1 MENNNIN
8 LKISKEMANMVL
20 IMDNNKLDYRDINHL
35 ALAWATVN
43 SINSNYCD
51 DNVTFPNWR
60 ERALKSKL
68 FKIDDDV
75 KTKELYDR
83 YYKEVMD
90 LLDKNKIYKHT
101 TWDEF
106 EYILK
111 HNKRNLLFYSV
122 YNFHKKNIITPYEYI
137 KYYTEDLKTLPLVLN
152 DEIEYG
158 EELEKMVNGKS
169 DFRYIE
175 LKTIKQKLA
184 YVFLYSYLQVCLTA
198 ISKPSYTKE
207 EIEELFNRTI
217 KNYDL
222 SLLRQ
227 NKF

>member
-1 MENNNIN
+1 MKNNNIN

-20 IMDNNKLDYRDINHL
+20 IMDNNNLDYRDINHL

-111 HNKRNLLFYSV
+111 HNKCNLLFYSV
-122 YNFHKKNIITPYEYI
+122 YNFHQKNIITPYEYI

-158 EELEKMVNGKS
+158 EELEKMVNSKC

-175 LKTIKQKLA
+175 LKTVKQKLA

-217 KNYDL
+217 RNYDL
-222 SLLRQ
+222 SLLR
-227 NKF
+227 

>member
-1 MENNNIN
+1 MKNNNIN

-20 IMDNNKLDYRDINHL
+20 IMDNNNLDYRDINHL

-111 HNKRNLLFYSV
+111 HNKCNLLFYSV
-122 YNFHKKNIITPYEYI
+122 YNFHQKNIITPYEYI
-137 KYYTEDLKTLPLVLN
+137 KYYTEDLQTLPLVLN

-158 EELEKMVNGKS
+158 EELEKMVNGKR

-198 ISKPSYTKE
+198 MKKPSYTKE

-217 KNYDL
+217 RNYDL
-222 SLLRQ
+222 SLLR
-227 NKF
+227 